1 LLAKPSSNA
10 VVNRTGLKLPDR
22 PPKFLGLLGPL
33 LQLRTRSGRPHWLIL
48 DEAHH
53 LMPADWLPPQG
64 IIPELLQNL
73 AMITVHPEL
82 LAAGMLK
89 RVDTLMIVGPNA
101 EEMLATFCE
110 AAGVSM
116 PDLSPPELE
125 PGELL
130 LWRPGGDEPPRKVK
144 AYPSKTE
151 RRRHRR
157 KYAEGELPPDR
168 SFYFRGGKGKLNLRA
183 QNLTIFLQMAEGVDD
198 ETWEYHRRQGDY
210 SRWFQECV
218 KDDELAAAAKQV
230 EAIEAIDPA
239 DSREMIR
246 AAIERDY
253 AVVPSSPLPVPGAG

>member
-1 LLAKPSSNA
+1 LL
-10 VVNRTGLKLPDR
+10 
-22 PPKFLGLLGPL
+22 
-33 LQLRTRSGRPHWLIL
+33 
-48 DEAHH
+48 
-53 LMPADWLPPQG
+53 
-64 IIPELLQNL
+64 NL

-82 LAAGMLK
+82 LAVRMLK
-89 RVDTLMIVGPNA
+89 RVDALMIVGSSA

-110 AAGVSM
+110 AAGVTM
-116 PDLSPPELE
+116 PEIDAPELE

-130 LWRPGGDEPPRKVK
+130 LWKPRSGDVPRKVK
-144 AYPSKTE
+144 AYPGKTE

-168 SFYFRGGKGKLNLRA
+168 SFYFRGRRSKLNLRA
-183 QNLTIFLQMAEGVDD
+183 QNLTLFLQMAEGVDD
-198 ETWEYHRRQGDY
+198 DTWEYHRRRGDY
-210 SRWFQECV
+210 SQWFEKCV

-253 AVVPSSPLPVPGAG
+253 VVVPSSPLPVPGAS